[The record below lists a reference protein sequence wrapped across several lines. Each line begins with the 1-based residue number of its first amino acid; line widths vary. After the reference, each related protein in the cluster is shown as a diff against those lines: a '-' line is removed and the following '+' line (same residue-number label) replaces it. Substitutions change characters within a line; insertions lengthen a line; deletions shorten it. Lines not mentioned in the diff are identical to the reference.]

1 MLKSAHVVLALV
13 MGLASATATSVA
25 TANPVGEKLYKSA
38 CMVCH
43 TTGAANAPKLGNKAA
58 WAPLIEQG
66 MESMLDVAIKGKG
79 AMPPRGGA
87 TKADDAA
94 LRATIEYMVSKSQ

>member
-1 MLKSAHVVLALV
+1 MLKTVPVVLALLIGV
-13 MGLASATATSVA
+13 GLSATAVA
-25 TANPVGEKLYKSA
+25 SPNPIGEKLYRSS

-58 WAPLIEQG
+58 WAPLIELG
-66 MESMLDVAIKGKG
+66 MDSMLDVAIKGKG

-87 TKADDAA
+87 MKADDEAIRAA
-94 LRATIEYMVSKSQ
+94 IEYMVSKSQ